1 MKHFI
6 TLAIAGAMAA
16 TAGAQAFEGT
26 NFLDNW
32 SIGIYGGGVAG
43 TTHSLTDN
51 ARGVAG
57 LELTKKITPVFGLS
71 LSSMAG
77 FNTTG
82 SHTAIDNASTMLLG
96 RINFSN
102 WFWGYAGTLSTA
114 HPRTFDVEGIVGIGF
129 NHYFGKAR
137 KYAVTQENNTMA
149 SKFGLS
155 FNFNLGTQKAWTL
168 SLRPAIVYDLEGGKR
183 LTSSQYNVNNS
194 VLELTAGIAYN
205 FKSSNGKHHFT
216 YVRPYDAA
224 GIDGLNAK
232 INDLRA
238 AINAKD
244 KEIQNKD
251 SEIRRLQQDLNDCR
265 SQKPI
270 VERIVNTRQ
279 TMESVV
285 TFRQGK
291 ATVDASQLPN
301 VERIATYL
309 RNHPTAR
316 VIIKGYASPE
326 GSAEVNAKIA
336 QTRAEAVR
344 NILINKYRIDSSRIS
359 AYGQGVGNMFSEPD
373 WNRVSICTLD
383 EGE

>member
-129 NHYFGKAR
+129 N
-137 KYAVTQENNTMA
+137 Q
-149 SKFGLS
+149 
-155 FNFNLGTQKAWTL
+155 
-168 SLRPAIVYDLEGGKR
+168 
-183 LTSSQYNVNNS
+183 
-194 VLELTAGIAYN
+194 
-205 FKSSNGKHHFT
+205 
-216 YVRPYDAA
+216 
-224 GIDGLNAK
+224 
-232 INDLRA
+232 
-238 AINAKD
+238 
-244 KEIQNKD
+244 
-251 SEIRRLQQDLNDCR
+251 
-265 SQKPI
+265 
-270 VERIVNTRQ
+270 
-279 TMESVV
+279 
-285 TFRQGK
+285 
-291 ATVDASQLPN
+291 
-301 VERIATYL
+301 
-309 RNHPTAR
+309 
-316 VIIKGYASPE
+316 
-326 GSAEVNAKIA
+326 
-336 QTRAEAVR
+336 
-344 NILINKYRIDSSRIS
+344 
-359 AYGQGVGNMFSEPD
+359 
-373 WNRVSICTLD
+373 
-383 EGE
+383 